1 MTPARFRGR
10 GSQSPQERAAAD
22 EAAKRFELD
31 EASFG
36 GGSEAARERGEGPNA
51 LFDSFDSQTTG
62 LSLAA
67 SGGSVRIRPV
77 GANPLG
83 PSAPGVLGDELDT
96 EQVAELAGEV
106 DVPSGGGPEGKRTPR
121 WRQMLEVFF
130 QNKLAVISVVVLLAI
145 VLFVYV
151 GPMFYK
157 TNQTNTNAILSS
169 LANQPPSS
177 QHPLG
182 TDITG
187 WDVLGRIMYG
197 GKYSLTLGFLAGLI
211 TIVVGEEP
219 EGERVLA
226 AVHDAAEHVTRR
238 CRSEGVLRAGR
249 LVGER
254 NSGSRSCSSGSS
266 CRTWGRRRRRA
277 RSRAAPPRR
286 SRRACSGRTSSI
298 WRHRGVLFVYVDPMF
313 YKTNT
318 DEHERDPEFAR
329 QPAAQLAAPPRDRHH
344 RVRRARPHHVRRQV
358 LAHPRV
364 PRRPFN
370 DRDQAGEEPE
380 VGVLAAVHD
389 AAEHVPPGDVGP
401 EGMRAGRLVGERT
414 QDRVR
419 VRLVRL
425 VEHRGRRERK
435 STIASSTTTEITA
448 S

>member
-211 TIVVGEEP
+211 TIVVGTAY
-219 EGERVLA
+219 GMISGFFGGATDAIMMRA
-226 AVHDAAEHVTRR
+226 IDAALSIPYLFLLVALVTVFGPTNTLLLLVIGLTGWWGNSRIIRGDALVIRDLEYSVASTSMGGTKLHVIRR
-238 CRSEGVLRAGR
+238 HVFPNSISNIVTVGTFSVADAILALSALGFIGIGVQAPATDWGFMLFQ
-249 LVGER
+249 
-254 NSGSRSCSSGSS
+254 GSS
-266 CRTWGRRRRRA
+266 QLINGYWWE
-277 RSRAAPPRR
+277 
-286 SRRACSGRTSSI
+286 SI
-298 WRHRGVLFVYVDPMF
+298 PTAVVFVLVLLCINYIGDAL
-313 YKTNT
+313 
-318 DEHERDPEFAR
+318 RDAFE
-329 QPAAQLAAPPRDRHH
+329 
-344 RVRRARPHHVRRQV
+344 
-358 LAHPRV
+358 
-364 PRRPFN
+364 
-370 DRDQAGEEPE
+370 
-380 VGVLAAVHD
+380 
-389 AAEHVPPGDVGP
+389 
-401 EGMRAGRLVGERT
+401 
-414 QDRVR
+414 
-419 VRLVRL
+419 VRLL
-425 VEHRGRRERK
+425 ER
-435 STIASSTTTEITA
+435 
-448 S
+448 